1 MALLTSHYLL
11 PPFAEDVKIAPLVS
25 VSLAKLEAG
34 DNDTSDAFFKACR
47 ELGFFYL
54 DMFGS
59 ELGEKIVSEAEQL
72 NTFQKEFFKMPY
84 KVKDKYGRP
93 HLHPFYAYR
102 YNDLDVK
109 DEDGVT
115 LRAES
120 YNLRKD
126 DIRGQCER
134 LACPPMILENQK
146 LFENYVVHCRAVID
160 CLLGHLNTHLEL
172 PPNTLANLHRI
183 NERSGDHVRLIQ
195 APPSTFNEASAQRG
209 EHTDFGSITVLFNW
223 LGGLQIRV
231 PDTTEWVYVRPI
243 PGSCVVNL
251 GDAMVK
257 FTAGLLRSNIHRVV
271 PPPGEQASE
280 TRNSLV
286 FFSRPE
292 DAVVLKRLMGGIID
306 AQPVEENGE
315 TPMTAH
321 EWIMAKGTGQLP
333 GVYTKKGF
341 EWRENDKRLKNAA
354 VLLSGMPRVLTS
366 VV

>member
-1 MALLTSHYLL
+1 MASLTSHHLL
-11 PPFAEDVKIAPLVS
+11 PPFATDVKTAPLVS

-34 DNDTSDAFFKACR
+34 DSDTSNAFFKACR

-54 DMFGS
+54 DMLGS

-72 NTFQKEFFKMPY
+72 NAFQKEFFKMPY
-84 KVKDKYGRP
+84 DVKDEYGRP

-109 DEDGVT
+109 DKNGVAI
-115 LRAES
+115 RAES

-126 DIRGQCER
+126 DILGQCER
-134 LACPPMILENQK
+134 LACPPIILEKQE
-146 LFENYVVHCRAVID
+146 LFNNYVVHCRAAVD
-160 CLLGHLNTHLEL
+160 CLLEHLNRHLEL
-172 PPNTLANLHRI
+172 PAGTLANLHRI
-183 NERSGDHVRLIQ
+183 SERSGDHVRLVQ
-195 APPSTFNEASAQRG
+195 APPSEYNEARAQRA

-231 PDTTEWVYVRPI
+231 PDTTDWVYVRPI

-271 PPPGEQASE
+271 PPPGEQAGES
-280 TRNSLV
+280 RNSLV

-292 DAVVLKRLMGGIID
+292 DAVVLKRLEGGLID
-306 AQPVEENGE
+306 AQPVEENVE

-341 EWRENDKRLKNAA
+341 EWKENDARLKNAPA
-354 VLLSGMPRVLTS
+354 LLNGMPRAVAS
-366 VV
+366 VA